1 MAHAL
6 AYVSENVRAD
16 MVEATEFP
24 HLSYKY
30 NVRGVPRIVV
40 NETRHFE
47 GAMPEEMYVA
57 KVLEAVGVVDQGRSV
72 EASV

>member
-6 AYVSENVRAD
+6 AYASENVRAD

-30 NVRGVPRIVV
+30 NVRRVPRIVV
-40 NETRHFE
+40 NETHHFE
-47 GAMPEEMYVA
+47 GAMPEEMYIA
-57 KVLEAVGVVDQGRSV
+57 KVLEAIGVVEQGRSL
-72 EASV
+72 SVAQ